1 MNVFIIG
8 ASGLVGSN
16 CLKHFAEQGW
26 NVKGSYF
33 SYPTDNCVFFNT
45 LDLNHPDNFDLLNWK
60 PDIIIHCGALT
71 HVDYCEQHPEE
82 SYEKTVQSTLN
93 IIAIA
98 KASNAKLVYLST
110 DYIYDGLKGPYQED
124 AAINPI
130 SIYGKH
136 KLLAEESVLQYDN
149 ALVIRITN
157 VYGDE
162 ERGKNFIARIIQ
174 QCKEGQHLTLKLP
187 IDQYATPT
195 NAMDI
200 AKAMF
205 LLLKDQHKGVFN
217 IGSTD
222 YMNRVA
228 LALRVLKYFPNA
240 SYDLI
245 PLSTAAL
252 QQAAARPLLGGFI
265 STKFHQLY
273 PEFLFSTVDD
283 YMQKQI
289 ID

>member
-16 CLKHFAEQGW
+16 CLQHFTEQGW

-33 SYPTDNCVFFNT
+33 SFPTTNCVFFNT
-45 LDLNHPDNFDLLNWK
+45 LDLAHPDNFDLLSWK
-60 PDIIIHCGALT
+60 PNIIVHCGALT

-93 IIAIA
+93 INSLA
-98 KASNAKLVYLST
+98 KACDAKLVYLST
-110 DYIYDGLKGPYQED
+110 DYIYDGAKGPYQED

-130 SIYGKH
+130 SVYGKH
-136 KLLAEESVLQYDN
+136 KLLAEESVLELAN
-149 ALVIRITN
+149 SLVIRITN

-174 QCKEGQHLTLKLP
+174 QCKDAQHLTLKLP

-200 AKAMF
+200 AKAMC
-205 LLLKDQHKGVFN
+205 LLLKDGHTGVFN

-228 LALRVLKYFPNA
+228 LALRVLKYFPEA
-240 SYDLI
+240 SYELI
-245 PLSTAAL
+245 PLSTKEL

-283 YMQKQI
+283 YLQKQI
-289 ID
+289 NL

>member
-16 CLKHFAEQGW
+16 CLQHFTERGW

-33 SYPTDNCVFFNT
+33 SFPTTNCVFFNT
-45 LDLNHPDNFDLLNWK
+45 LNLAHPNNFDLISWK
-60 PDIIIHCGALT
+60 PNIIVHCGALT

-93 IIAIA
+93 IISLA
-98 KASNAKLVYLST
+98 KACDAKLVYLST
-110 DYIYDGLKGPYQED
+110 DYIYDGAKGPYQED

-130 SIYGKH
+130 SVYGKH
-136 KLLAEESVLQYDN
+136 KLLAEESVLVFAN
-149 ALVIRITN
+149 SLVIRITN

-174 QCKEGQHLTLKLP
+174 QCKDAQHLTLKLP

-200 AKAMF
+200 AKAMH
-205 LLLKDQHKGVFN
+205 LLLKDGHTGVFN

-228 LALRVLKYFPNA
+228 LALRVLKYFPEA
-240 SYDLI
+240 SYELI
-245 PLSTAAL
+245 PLSTKEL

-283 YMQKQI
+283 YLQKQSKR
-289 ID
+289 